1 MKKWFI
7 ILFLLVS
14 LQSYAQEKI
23 AITEDDY
30 TNSKIEMADVMRSEG
45 KIYVL
50 VGIIGIVFAGILVYV
65 IATDRKISRLEK
77 LLEED
82 RGINSK

>member
-7 ILFLLVS
+7 VLFLLVS
-14 LQSYAQEKI
+14 LQGFAQEKI

-30 TNSKIEMADVMRSEG
+30 NNSKIEMADVMRSDG

-82 RGINSK
+82 RGVNSK

>member
-7 ILFLLVS
+7 ILLLLIS
-14 LQSYAQEKI
+14 MQGFAQEKI

-30 TNSKIEMADVMRSEG
+30 QNSRVEMADTMRSEG

-50 VGIIGIVFAGILVYV
+50 VGIIGIVFGGILVYV
-65 IATDRKISRLEK
+65 IATDKKVGKLEK
-77 LLEED
+77 LLKD
-82 RGINSK
+82 

>member
-7 ILFLLVS
+7 ILFLLIS
-14 LQSYAQEKI
+14 LQSMAQEKI

-30 TNSKIEMADVMRSEG
+30 QNSRIEMADTMRSEG

-65 IATDRKISRLEK
+65 IATDKKVGKLEK
-77 LLEED
+77 LLKD
-82 RGINSK
+82 

>member
-7 ILFLLVS
+7 ILFLLMS
-14 LQSYAQEKI
+14 LQGMAQEKI

-30 TNSKIEMADVMRSEG
+30 QNSRVEMADTMRSEG

-50 VGIIGIVFAGILVYV
+50 VGIIGIVFGGILVYV
-65 IATDRKISRLEK
+65 IATDKKVGKLEK
-77 LLEED
+77 LLRD
-82 RGINSK
+82 

>member
-7 ILFLLVS
+7 ILLLLIS
-14 LQSYAQEKI
+14 MQGFAQEKI

-30 TNSKIEMADVMRSEG
+30 QNSRVEMADTMRSEG

-50 VGIIGIVFAGILVYV
+50 VGIIGIVFGGILVYV
-65 IATDRKISRLEK
+65 IATDKKVGKLEK
-77 LLEED
+77 LLK
-82 RGINSK
+82 N

>member
-7 ILFLLVS
+7 ILFLLIS
-14 LQSYAQEKI
+14 LEGMAQEKI

-30 TNSKIEMADVMRSEG
+30 QNSRVEMADTMRSEG

-50 VGIIGIVFAGILVYV
+50 VGIIGIVFGGILVYI
-65 IATDRKISRLEK
+65 IATDKKVAKLEK
-77 LLEED
+77 LLK
-82 RGINSK
+82 N

>member
-7 ILFLLVS
+7 ILFLLIS
-14 LQSYAQEKI
+14 LQGMAQEKI

-30 TNSKIEMADVMRSEG
+30 NNSKIEMADVMRSEG

-50 VGIIGIVFAGILVYV
+50 VGVIGIVFAGILVYI
-65 IATDRKISRLEK
+65 IATDRKVSRLEK
-77 LLEED
+77 LLKEE
-82 RGINSK
+82 K

>member
-14 LQSYAQEKI
+14 LQGFAQEKI

-30 TNSKIEMADVMRSEG
+30 NNTKIEMADVMRSEG

-77 LLEED
+77 LLEEES
-82 RGINSK
+82 GINSK

>member
-7 ILFLLVS
+7 ILFLLIS
-14 LQSYAQEKI
+14 LQGMAQEKI
-23 AITEDDY
+23 AITDDDY
-30 TNSKIEMADVMRSEG
+30 QNSRIEMADTMRSEG

-65 IATDRKISRLEK
+65 IATDKKVGKLEK
-77 LLEED
+77 LLKD
-82 RGINSK
+82 

>member
-7 ILFLLVS
+7 VLFLLIS
-14 LQSYAQEKI
+14 LQGIAQEKI
-23 AITEDDY
+23 EITADDY
-30 TNSKIEMADVMRSEG
+30 QNSRVEMADTMRSEG

-65 IATDRKISRLEK
+65 IATDKKVGKLEK
-77 LLEED
+77 LLKE
-82 RGINSK
+82 